1 MCRFILRMRNELEF
15 VGAWVVSQQATHDRI
30 AYCVRYSEMK
40 LSLALLLAGLVAL
53 GVADISRC
61 VS

>member
-1 MCRFILRMRNELEF
+1 MGVKFNQHVTESR
-15 VGAWVVSQQATHDRI
+15 VVVYTTTES
-30 AYCVRYSEMK
+30 YSEMK